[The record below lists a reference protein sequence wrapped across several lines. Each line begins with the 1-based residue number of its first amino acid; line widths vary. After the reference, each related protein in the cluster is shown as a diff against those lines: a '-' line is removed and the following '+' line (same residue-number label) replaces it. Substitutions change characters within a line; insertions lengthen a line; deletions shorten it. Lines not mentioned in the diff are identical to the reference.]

1 MLNRALFDRITI
13 DDEDDATLE
22 PNEAI
27 ATIVASDPKPHNERT
42 LPRDQAGQ
50 GSNVQLY
57 VDLRG
62 LEPLRC
68 SLQRR
73 CSATELQ
80 ALAGPVPAITVVRC
94 GTRASLLHR
103 SCPMAPNSIQ
113 SDASGRRVHRRVR
126 TGNLS
131 GFNRA
136 LFHMSL
142 EDVGAG
148 AGFEPATSGV

>member
-1 MLNRALFDRITI
+1 MLAGRGEGDAHHNLRSAPRSCRT
-13 DDEDDATLE
+13 DDA
-22 PNEAI
+22 
-27 ATIVASDPKPHNERT
+27 D
-42 LPRDQAGQ
+42 
-50 GSNVQLY
+50 

-73 CSATELQ
+73 CSAAELQ

-94 GTRASLLHR
+94 GMRASLLRR
-103 SCPMAPNSIQ
+103 SCPIAPNSIQ
-113 SDASGRRVHRRVR
+113 SDASGRRVHRRDR